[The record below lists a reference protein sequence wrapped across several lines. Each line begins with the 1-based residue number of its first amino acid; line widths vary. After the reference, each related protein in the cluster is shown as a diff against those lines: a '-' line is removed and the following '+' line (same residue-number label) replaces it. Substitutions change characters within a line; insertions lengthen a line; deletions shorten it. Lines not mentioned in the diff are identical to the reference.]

1 MNQEVFVAVA
11 DALERGEPAALV
23 TIVATVGS
31 TPQRVGAKMLVFGD
45 GRMVGTIG
53 GGCYE
58 NDAFWKARE
67 AIQHRKPQL
76 VKYELSDDFAQETGL
91 ICGGQM
97 EVYIEPIEPSPEL
110 FVIGAG
116 HVGHHLALLAQTCGF
131 KIHVIDDREKF
142 ANRERFPDAEEVV
155 AEDIPAWLERTAI
168 PAHAYVV
175 IVTRGH
181 TNDLDALRALAPR
194 DLRYLGL
201 IGSRAK
207 VARIYD
213 ALREEGLSVDHLT
226 RVHAPIGLDIGAVTP
241 QEIAVSILAELIAVK
256 HGKVAA
262 GGAAEMSMK
271 WNNFKKTAPERVA
284 ETTPAPAAA
293 TAS

>member
-1 MNQEVFVAVA
+1 MVHNSERMNQEVFAAVA
-11 DALERGEPAALV
+11 DALDRGEPAALV
-23 TIVATVGS
+23 TIVSTVGS

-67 AIQHRKPQL
+67 AITHRRPQL

-110 FVIGAG
+110 YVIGAG

-131 KIHVIDDREKF
+131 KIHVVDDREKF
-142 ANRERFPDAEEVV
+142 ANRERFPDADEVV
-155 AEDIPAWLERTAI
+155 AEDIPAWIERTAL

-181 TNDLDALRALAPR
+181 NNDLDALRALAPR

-213 ALREEGLSVDHLT
+213 ALREEGMAADRLA

-256 HGKVAA
+256 HGKVKSRDAA
-262 GGAAEMSMK
+262 DLTMR
-271 WNNFKKTAPERVA
+271 WNNLKAKAEPAVPVER
-284 ETTPAPAAA
+284 
-293 TAS
+293 